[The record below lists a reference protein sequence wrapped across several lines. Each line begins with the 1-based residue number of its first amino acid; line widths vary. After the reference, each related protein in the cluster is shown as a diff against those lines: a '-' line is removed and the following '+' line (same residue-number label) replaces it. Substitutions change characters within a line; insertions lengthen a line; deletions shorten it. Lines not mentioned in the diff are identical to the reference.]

1 MIACRSEQELAK
13 MRASGKVNATALA
26 ELRALVAPGITTRE
40 IDSAAEKAIRA
51 LGGEP
56 AFLGYHGFAG
66 SICLSLNEEVVH
78 GIPGDRALREGDL
91 LKMDIGSIVDGWYS
105 DMACTVGVGEISD
118 AAAALLTATEAA
130 LHVGIGEVRPGAHV
144 SDIGHAVQ
152 SYVEAHGYSV
162 VRQLVGHGIGQK
174 LHEEP
179 QVPNFGKRGMG
190 AKLKSGMVLAIEPMV
205 NQGGWQVYTKP
216 DKWTVV
222 TADGKLSA
230 HFEHTVA
237 VAPDGFEILT
247 VIDGA
252 MAKGG
257 WVGTQTRRHAEALG

>member
-13 MRASGKVNATALA
+13 MRASGRVNAQSLA
-26 ELRALVAPGITTRE
+26 ALRARVAPGVTTRE
-40 IDSAAEKAIRA
+40 IDRFAEETIRS

-56 AFLGYHGFAG
+56 AFLGYNGFSG

-78 GIPGDRALREGDL
+78 GIPGDRVLRDGDL

-105 DMACTVGVGEISD
+105 DMACTVGVGQIS
-118 AAAALLTATEAA
+118 AEAAALLGATEEA
-130 LHVGIGEVRPGAHV
+130 LNVGIAEVRPGAHV

-152 SYVEAHGYSV
+152 TFVEARGYSV

-179 QVPNFGKRGMG
+179 QVPNFGKRGAG
-190 AKLKSGMVLAIEPMV
+190 AKLKPGMVLAIEPMV
-205 NQGGWQVYTKP
+205 NQGSWQVYTKP

-237 VAPDGFEILT
+237 VTADGYEILT
-247 VIDGA
+247 VIDGS

-257 WVGTQTRRHAEALG
+257 SVGTQTRRHAEALG